1 MIRYRIYTEHK
12 SPEATEDA
20 LALVTGAGFDGFT
33 VYHGTGYWK
42 GIPERNLT
50 IEIITEDLDNVKVVA
65 LAERVRVFLKQEAV
79 LVTREEI
86 AGVLLQRGW

>member
-12 SPEATEDA
+12 SRRQRRRARARD
-20 LALVTGAGFDGFT
+20 GRGFDGFT

-65 LAERVRVFLKQEAV
+65 LAERVRVFLKQK
-79 LVTREEI
+79 RYS
-86 AGVLLQRGW
+86 